1 MFFYRDAALK
11 GINKAKG
18 VVAMAVIETSDLTKS
33 YGKSRGIENVN
44 IEVRE
49 GEIFG
54 FIGPN
59 GSGKSTFIRTLLN
72 FLYPTSGSGRVLGFD
87 IECESHKLKE
97 KVGYVPSEVKYYEEI
112 RVADL
117 IEYAKSF
124 YSEVDESYIDMLV
137 EELKVDMDKKMG
149 ELSYGNKK
157 KIAIVQ
163 ALMGSPKLLILDE
176 PTNGLDPL
184 IQKKLFE
191 IMRREKEKGN
201 TVFLSSHNL
210 TEVESLCD
218 RVAIIR
224 EGVIVDTVDLK
235 ALKEGFGLV
244 VEVSGDLTK
253 EDVLRISK
261 KILLEGEG
269 NYIFNYS
276 DDINKLVEWA
286 SKYSL
291 KKLNIEEQSLEDEFM
306 KYYLK
311 EGKHHEHA

>member
-1 MFFYRDAALK
+1 
-11 GINKAKG
+11 
-18 VVAMAVIETSDLTKS
+18 MAVIEVKNLTKR
-33 YGKSRGIENVN
+33 YGKSRGIEDVS
-44 IEVRE
+44 IEVKE

-72 FLYPTSGSGRVLGFD
+72 FLYPTSGSGNVLGFD
-87 IECESHKLKE
+87 IERESHKLKE
-97 KVGYVPSEVKYYEEI
+97 KVGYVPSEVKYYEETK
-112 RVADL
+112 VVDL

-124 YSEVDESYIDMLV
+124 YSEVDECYIDMIV
-137 EELKVDMDKKMG
+137 QDLKVDLDKKIG

-157 KIAIVQ
+157 KVAIVQ

-191 IMRREKEKGN
+191 VLRKEKEKGN

-218 RVAIIR
+218 RVAIIKQGR
-224 EGVIVDTVDLK
+224 IVDTVDLSV
-235 ALKEGFGLV
+235 LKEQFGLV

-253 EDVLRISK
+253 EDVLKISK
-261 KILLEGEG
+261 EMMLESESH
-269 NYIFNYS
+269 YIFTYS
-276 DDINKLVEWA
+276 GDVNSLVDWA
-286 SKYSL
+286 KDYSL
-291 KKLNIEEQSLEDEFM
+291 KKLLVEEQNLESEFM
-306 KYYLK
+306 KYYLG
-311 EGKHHEHA
+311 EGEGYERV

>member
-1 MFFYRDAALK
+1 MFFYREAALK

-18 VVAMAVIETSDLTKS
+18 VVAMAVIEAFNLTKS
-33 YGKSRGIENVN
+33 YGKSRGIEDVN

-59 GSGKSTFIRTLLN
+59 GSGKSTFIRTIMN
-72 FLYPTSGSGRVLGFD
+72 FLYPTSGSGSVLGFD
-87 IECESHKLKE
+87 IESESHKLKR
-97 KVGYVPSEVKYYEEI
+97 KVGYVPSEVKYYEEVK
-112 RVADL
+112 VADL
-117 IEYAKSF
+117 IDYAKSF
-124 YSEVDESYIDMLV
+124 YLEVDESYIDMLV
-137 EELKVDMDKKMG
+137 ESLKVDMGKKMG

-157 KIAIVQ
+157 KVAIVQ
-163 ALMGSPKLLILDE
+163 ALMGKPKLLILDE

-191 IMRREKEKGN
+191 ILRKEREKGN

-218 RVAIIR
+218 RVAIIK
-224 EGVIVDTVDLK
+224 EGRIVDTVELS
-235 ALKEGFGLV
+235 ALKENFGLL
-244 VEVSGDLTK
+244 VEVDGELSR
-253 EDVLRISK
+253 EDVSSVSK
-261 KILLEGEG
+261 EILLEGEG
-269 NYIFNYS
+269 HYIFSYS

-286 SKYSL
+286 SKYRL
-291 KKLNIEEQSLEDEFM
+291 KKLTIEEQSLEDEFM

-311 EGKHHEHA
+311 GGEDHEHA